1 MSRRLTKRDLRQLDR
16 DEHGATSRVY
26 RYIRDSYAE
35 LVDRKVGRS
44 GGPSWESFAQLLA
57 SRGQTNG
64 KGEPLRGDTARK
76 LFRRVSLEI
85 ESRPT
90 HGPNRPTPAHRSR
103 PREDW
108 QPPVTRTDKP
118 VGRPAPPPPPNRPP
132 AQGSYD
138 HLPEEV
144 RAQLAAV
151 DEQFAYLDRHI
162 IRPKQRT

>member
-35 LVDRKVGRS
+35 LVARKVGRP
-44 GGPSWESFAQLLA
+44 GGPSWESFAQLLV

-64 KGEPLRGDTARK
+64 KGEPLTGDTARK
-76 LFRRVSLEI
+76 LFCRVSREI
-85 ESRPT
+85 EARPT
-90 HGPNRPTPAHRSR
+90 HGPNRPTSAHRSR
-103 PREDW
+103 PRGDW
-108 QPPVTRTDKP
+108 QPPVTQAVKP
-118 VGRPAPPPPPNRPP
+118 VSPRTSLPP
-132 AQGSYD
+132 ATPVQVQQGD
-138 HLPEEV
+138 AHLSERV
-144 RAQLAAV
+144 RSQWAAI